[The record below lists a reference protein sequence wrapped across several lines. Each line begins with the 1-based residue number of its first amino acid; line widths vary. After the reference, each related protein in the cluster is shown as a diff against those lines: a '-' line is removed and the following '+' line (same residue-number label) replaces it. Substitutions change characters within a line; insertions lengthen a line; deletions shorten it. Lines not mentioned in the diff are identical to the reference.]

1 MASVLLA
8 TSTGLWKVKESS
20 SMRAPFSR
28 ASLVGILVLGGA
40 SDATSQGNQTLSG
53 THGVVSAMHP
63 LGAQAGL
70 AVLKSGGNAI
80 DAAVATSAA
89 LTVVQP
95 YASGIGGVGGY
106 MLIYVAKEKR
116 VYALD
121 FIGVAPKAA
130 RVDQLN
136 RYDLWNGYKSA
147 LVPGTVGGW
156 AAAAERFGT
165 KPLRELL
172 EPAIEYAENGFP
184 ISRGLSENL
193 KNPVRN
199 KSFLPP
205 GTKPPEPGDMVTRKE
220 LANTYRTIANEGPS
234 AFYGGSIARK
244 IVDEF
249 QKNGGLLTL
258 EDFAGYKAVWRDPI
272 SIDYRGHA
280 VYAHPPGS
288 SGMSVLQSLNIME
301 NWSVHGLGHNSV
313 DFIHVIAEVQKMA
326 FADDDRVNTGKD
338 YAKIPLDQLL
348 SKSYG
353 MAQGLRLNLDK
364 AQFHPPAGSLS
375 RQTGTTHFAIADAEG
390 NVVTATQTSMYEL
403 IGPVAD
409 TGIMWGNGMC
419 YYSLEPG
426 DVNRVE
432 GGQRARYV
440 MTPAIVFREGKPW
453 FALGGAGGWGIPQ
466 AVLQVIVRVVD
477 FEMDL
482 QEAISAQRITL
493 CYKDNFI
500 PYVPGTTL
508 ALEGE
513 FPENVVLALERRGHL
528 MHGTNYPGMTGG
540 FAGVAGVML
549 SSDGKVLQ
557 GAVEPPGGYVAI
569 W

>member
-1 MASVLLA
+1 
-8 TSTGLWKVKESS
+8 
-20 SMRAPFSR
+20 MRARRFG
-28 ASLVGILVLGGA
+28 AVLFGILLFGRPSAGW
-40 SDATSQGNQTLSG
+40 SQGNQTLSG

-70 AVLKSGGNAI
+70 LVLKNGGNAI
-80 DAAVATSAA
+80 DAAIATSAA

-95 YASGIGGVGGY
+95 YSSGIGGVGGY
-106 MLIYVAKEKR
+106 MLIYIAAEKK

-130 RVDQLN
+130 RPEELE

-156 AAAAERFGT
+156 AAALERFGT
-165 KPLRELL
+165 KPLKELL

-184 ISRGLSENL
+184 VSRGLSENL
-193 KNPVRN
+193 KKPVRN

-205 GTKPPEPGDMVTRKE
+205 GTKPPEPGELVTRKE
-220 LANTYRTIANEGPS
+220 LANTYRTIATEGPS

-244 IVDEF
+244 IVAEF
-249 QKNGGLLTL
+249 QANGGLLTL
-258 EDFAGYKAVWRDPI
+258 EDFAGYKALWRDPI
-272 SIDYRGHA
+272 SIDYRGHT

-288 SGMSVLQSLNIME
+288 SGMSVLQSLNVME
-301 NWSVHGLGHNSV
+301 NWSLRGLGHNSA
-313 DFIHVIAEVQKMA
+313 DFIHVMAEVQKMA
-326 FADDDRVNTGKD
+326 FADDDRDNTGKD
-338 YAKIPLDQLL
+338 YAKVPLDKLL
-348 SKSYG
+348 SKPYA
-353 MAQGLRLNLDK
+353 MKQGLRLNLDK
-364 AQFHPPAGSLS
+364 AQFHAPTGSLS
-375 RQTGTTHFAIADAEG
+375 RQTGTTHFVVADLAG
-390 NVVTATQTSMYEL
+390 NLVTVTQTSMYEL

-409 TGIMWGNGMC
+409 TGILFGNGMC

-426 DVNRVE
+426 DINRVE

-440 MTPAIVFREGKPW
+440 MTPAVVFRDGKPW

-466 AVLQVIVRVVD
+466 AVLQVIVRVID
-477 FEMDL
+477 FGMDV
-482 QEAISAQRITL
+482 QEAITAQRITL

-513 FPENVVLALERRGHL
+513 FPPSVVQALEKRGHL

-540 FAGVAGVML
+540 FAGVTAVML
-549 SSDGKVLQ
+549 SSDGKVFQ
-557 GAVEPPGGYVAI
+557 GAAEPPGGYVAI